1 MLNVYRGQ
9 GLIFHI
15 PHDTFYDK
23 EDMLTPNLTLVLRTA
38 GGTEP
43 LPSWIGL
50 DAEKQIIY
58 AFPVDKDT
66 VKLHD
71 FVLIATDSKGGQA
84 VDAIV
89 VKVWDDTKSY
99 SHQFKLTLDYN
110 FKTFSSHLNIRM
122 DLLNK
127 LAKYFNLNVSNIRIR
142 EFVEGSVRLKFQFDT
157 VPEDECNFP
166 LREQFENDDGD
177 VSPSLKEALSPE
189 FPVTSGSF
197 EAFGPCAGDV
207 PVVVGAATGST
218 WKTYVIIPVVILVV
232 VLFVIVIALF
242 LVMRSRRKR
251 KLSLEDKNVF
261 VFQKK
266 PAVLQEEYEVKERL
280 LKQPLVL
287 PNEKPPLAPP
297 IYPRSPSL
305 SHASGDTPLTERTG
319 YQAPTFTSF
328 KTPSNQAGSGG
339 NTPRKPT
346 YSGYRL
352 PPAYVPP

>member
-1 MLNVYRGQ
+1 
-9 GLIFHI
+9 
-15 PHDTFYDK
+15 
-23 EDMLTPNLTLVLRTA
+23 MLTPNLTLALRTT
-38 GGTEP
+38 GGTEQ
-43 LPSWIGL
+43 LPSWISL

-66 VKLHD
+66 VKIHD
-71 FVLIATDSKGGQA
+71 LLLIATDSKGGKA
-84 VDAIV
+84 VDAIEV
-89 VKVWDDTKSY
+89 NVLDDTQSY

-110 FKTFSSHLNIRM
+110 FTKFSSDLNIRM
-122 DLLNK
+122 DFLNK
-127 LAKYFNLNVSNIRIR
+127 LADYFNLNVSNIRIR
-142 EFVEGSVRLKFQFDT
+142 ELVEGSVRLKLQFDT
-157 VPEDECNFP
+157 VSKDDCNFP

-177 VSPSLKEALSPE
+177 VGPSLQEALSPE
-189 FPVTSGSF
+189 FPVTSVSF
-197 EAFGPCAGDV
+197 EGLGTCATDV

-218 WKTYVIIPVVILVV
+218 WKTFVIIPVVILVV
-232 VLFVIVIALF
+232 VLLVIVIALF

-305 SHASGDTPLTERTG
+305 SHANGDTPLTERTG

-328 KTPSNQAGSGG
+328 KTPSNQAGPGG